1 MRKIIGTRIEWAWI
15 QVPTKIVPPHETRG
29 KAEKAM
35 QKKKLILLL
44 LLCNDTIMIGYTQSK
59 SNPQHL
65 THCLFNGQSF
75 ISSFQTL
82 CYA

>member
-35 QKKKLILLL
+35 QKKK
-44 LLCNDTIMIGYTQSK
+44 
-59 SNPQHL
+59 
-65 THCLFNGQSF
+65 THIIVIVMQ
-75 ISSFQTL
+75 
-82 CYA
+82 